1 LEIHGRARCDNRRRE
16 DCLEAVKIKR
26 KIFPKIIFFNKEG
39 RKMMTSKAV
48 LLTIGCCL
56 FLACAKSDRFP
67 SGQWVDLSHDFSDK
81 TLYWT
86 PTDNFKKETVAEG
99 RTEKG
104 YYYSAY
110 KFSAP
115 EHGGTH
121 LDAPVHFAEGRKTA
135 DEISL
140 TQLIAPAVKIDV
152 SAKAANR
159 DYLIGVEDFTAWEAM
174 HGKIPDS
181 SIVLLQTGYGQFWGD
196 RAKYMGID
204 AGAADQKHFPGLSA
218 EAARWLVQNRKINA
232 VGIDTASIDF
242 GQSQTF
248 DAHVILMEQN
258 IPAFENVANLDKVP
272 PVGAMVFALPMKIKD
287 GSGAPLRIA
296 ALIPDAPR

>member
-1 LEIHGRARCDNRRRE
+1 MLS
-16 DCLEAVKIKR
+16 
-26 KIFPKIIFFNKEG
+26 
-39 RKMMTSKAV
+39 KMI
-48 LLTIGCCL
+48 LLTMMCCL
-56 FLACAKSDRFP
+56 FLSCSKPDRFP
-67 SGQWVDLSHDFSDK
+67 SGQWIDLSHDFSDK

-99 RTEKG
+99 RTDKG

-135 DEISL
+135 DEIPL

-152 SAKAANR
+152 SAKAAASR
-159 DYLIGVEDFTAWEAM
+159 DYLVSVEDFTAWEAR
-174 HGKIPDS
+174 HGKIPDGC
-181 SIVLLQTGYGQFWGD
+181 IVLLQTGYGQFWGD
-196 RAKYMGID
+196 RAKYMGVE
-204 AGAADQKHFPGLSA
+204 GATEQKHFPGLSA
-218 EAARWLVQNRKINA
+218 EAARWLVQSRKINA

-272 PVGAMVFALPMKIKD
+272 PTGAIVFALPMKIKG

-296 ALIPDAPR
+296 ALILDASR